1 MTKVK
6 NRAKSLPN
14 PGHEQQNRG
23 YPIGWLII
31 DFVSAYYC
39 IKNSTLKQTG
49 FIKSLLEA
57 QTKPHSNKVPEKI
70 SMFMYFIHFCDPVTA
85 HSSN

>member
-31 DFVSAYYC
+31 DFASAYYC

-57 QTKPHSNKVPEKI
+57 QTKPHSNKVPENLNVYV
-70 SMFMYFIHFCDPVTA
+70 FYTFL
-85 HSSN
+85 